1 VSRGRWPGVT
11 LAVSALALIAAAAER
26 LRPGL
31 LDALLLDRAAVA
43 RGELWRLLT
52 GQLVHLSLGHLA
64 CDLASFAALGLRFEA
79 SLGPRRTL
87 LALLSSA
94 ALVDAVVLLGL
105 AGGDIYGGISG
116 VAVGLLVAGAAVELS
131 ARGRAPGG
139 ALAALSLG
147 LTLALLALKLAYEIA
162 TGRYPIVDGVEAAP
176 AVHLAGAL
184 AGLAAAWDAGP
195 SPRRCAASEAGERA
209 SPGR

>member
-1 VSRGRWPGVT
+1 MSRGRWPKVT

-31 LDALLLDRAAVA
+31 IDVLLLDRAAVA

-52 GQLVHLSLGHLA
+52 GQLMHLSPGHLA

-79 SLGPRRTL
+79 SLGPRRML
-87 LALLSSA
+87 LALFSSA
-94 ALVDAVVLLGL
+94 ALVDAAVLLGL

-116 VAVGLLVAGAAVELS
+116 AAVGLLVAGAAVELRG
-131 ARGRAPGG
+131 RGRAASAP
-139 ALAALSLG
+139 LAALSLG
-147 LTLALLALKLAYEIA
+147 LTLALLALKLAYEIG

-184 AGLAAAWDAGP
+184 AGLAAAWGAAGV
-195 SPRRCAASEAGERA
+195 AV